1 MSQITKTKMIS
12 LNQRNLKK
20 SIMKSNILTSQLK
33 KKNQKKKLK
42 WLITNKLNNI
52 IKSSRLQSLKIN
64 RLKTNPILSL
74 YLILLPTLVSSMK
87 MVKKMENLFQLMTT
101 SLTHHL
107 MINLTSPASI
117 STSLTKW
124 IQILL
129 FNNKNLISFHLI
141 SKAKL
146 NIMMKRMKSLLTD
159 SKVNT

>member
-33 KKNQKKKLK
+33 RKNQKKKLK